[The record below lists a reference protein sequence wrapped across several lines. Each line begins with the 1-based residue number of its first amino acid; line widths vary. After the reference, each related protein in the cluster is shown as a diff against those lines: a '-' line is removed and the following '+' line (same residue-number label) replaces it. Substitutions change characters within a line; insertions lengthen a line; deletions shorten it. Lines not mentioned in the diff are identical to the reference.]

1 MFEPAG
7 TETQQRQAIVDALH
21 ALTNERVAII
31 AAASKEVDAKREA
44 LVAQCA
50 ALGHVYVPASIGFA
64 INGIRQCA
72 ICGVRETRFPELDL
86 AASAGIAA
94 PD

>member
-7 TETQQRQAIVDALH
+7 TETQQRQAIVDALQ

-31 AAASKEVDAKREA
+31 AAASKEIDCKRDA
-44 LVAQCA
+44 LVAKCA
-50 ALGHVYVPASIGFA
+50 ALGHVYVPASVGFVL
-64 INGIRQCA
+64 NGIRHCA
-72 ICGVRETRFPELDL
+72 ICGVPETRFPELDL